1 MRKAQHKGKR
11 VLASALCVG
20 MLASM
25 VPTQAFAA
33 DEQPVAAVVQEAAPA
48 AEEAPAED
56 AVSTETP
63 AEESAAEE
71 TPAPAEDAPTEETP
85 VEEAPAEE
93 AALAP
98 MDAPVEEALAAEE
111 TAAPAAQEAAAPQTA
126 AARIATNVGVVPAG
140 IDWADN
146 VTANTFAEPYAT
158 VTAKDKAGNE
168 YTVEVI
174 PADTV
179 YFIDSVAATGNDKMD
194 NVQSTAAY
202 AAAKALLGDQ
212 LLNGKSDQFYQGDAT
227 WGLVDTD
234 AQTKGYTSSNADD
247 KDYTGVYGK
256 NNEAGETISY
266 KFTLPA
272 GKYKITTAHREWWGG
287 QNRAMDLSLTTDA
300 GTSVYASVP
309 KQDNNAVTTKTG
321 EFEITSEKVVTWTAT
336 TTGQHAPAVSWL
348 AVERTG
354 DAETPDT
361 PVDGDNA
368 NFGKA
373 LEDNDMVSVR
383 TGASLVESLNSGKQV
398 SVTSGWISGGN
409 SATDGGAAIN
419 DGDSFFKRTS
429 FTLYT
434 DFKFN
439 DEHDNTSVV
448 LVGPSAD
455 ANFRIIPRKTDGTA
469 VLKVNNGTEYAL
481 SKNLTAGEWNAIALV
496 YNENDTEGTV
506 AVYLNGE
513 EVLAASG
520 IGFKLSE
527 KTGIVGAFGATYG
540 TGFMRTGLYD
550 NIVVTGTADAEAAK
564 TETAARY
571 DAFNSIADVDGVV
584 TVTGTDVLEA
594 GSAAHKNGWTYKG
607 FGMLNGNSTSNL
619 LLDYKAENSEAY
631 WKMMQYLFGGEYPLF
646 SNIKMEMGNDGNNST
661 GAEACTKRYEDED
674 ADASRSPGFVMA
686 ADAKKVNPNVM
697 VSILRWEY
705 PNWVKAKAAG
715 SERYAAIYKWYK
727 ETIFDAYEK
736 YGYVIDYIDPDKN
749 ETGSPDGEIIKYFA
763 NALKNETDFPS
774 YFTEEAKEAYHNI
787 KIVASDEK

>member
-398 SVTSGWISGGN
+398 SVTSGWISGGEWRRIDYECGEHAQTRVFLAPKPLPEHELN
-409 SATDGGAAIN
+409 ALAQEPAIRLRN
-419 DGDSFFKRTS
+419 LLELG
-429 FTLYT
+429 LP
-434 DFKFN
+434 
-439 DEHDNTSVV
+439 EHDVY
-448 LVGPSAD
+448 LVHTTADVGWVPAAELTQLSDRGKEQFAELLDAKVSAVRPGPY
-455 ANFRIIPRKTDGTA
+455 
-469 VLKVNNGTEYAL
+469 GTELVLDGVDPQLLVQYDQ
-481 SKNLTAGEWNAIALV
+481 AIADCARA
-496 YNENDTEGTV
+496 ES
-506 AVYLNGE
+506 AM
-513 EVLAASG
+513 
-520 IGFKLSE
+520 KL
-527 KTGIVGAFGATYG
+527 
-540 TGFMRTGLYD
+540 FM
-550 NIVVTGTADAEAAK
+550 
-564 TETAARY
+564 
-571 DAFNSIADVDGVV
+571 
-584 TVTGTDVLEA
+584 
-594 GSAAHKNGWTYKG
+594 
-607 FGMLNGNSTSNL
+607 
-619 LLDYKAENSEAY
+619 
-631 WKMMQYLFGGEYPLF
+631 
-646 SNIKMEMGNDGNNST
+646 
-661 GAEACTKRYEDED
+661 
-674 ADASRSPGFVMA
+674 
-686 ADAKKVNPNVM
+686 
-697 VSILRWEY
+697 
-705 PNWVKAKAAG
+705 
-715 SERYAAIYKWYK
+715 
-727 ETIFDAYEK
+727 
-736 YGYVIDYIDPDKN
+736 
-749 ETGSPDGEIIKYFA
+749 
-763 NALKNETDFPS
+763 
-774 YFTEEAKEAYHNI
+774 
-787 KIVASDEK
+787 